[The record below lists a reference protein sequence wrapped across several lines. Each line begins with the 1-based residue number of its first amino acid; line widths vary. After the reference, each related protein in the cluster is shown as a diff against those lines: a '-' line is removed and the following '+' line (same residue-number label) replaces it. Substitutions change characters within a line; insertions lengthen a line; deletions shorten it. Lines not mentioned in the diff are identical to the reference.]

1 MGGPK
6 DSRSLGMTLGHPGP
20 EYQSSSTPLNG
31 RMSVSQARRN
41 SSMRS
46 GSIRNVH
53 RVDSFLSVAGSSWSG
68 TEFYD
73 AQEEVRAHIGSLHC
87 PFVVFK
93 CKVSSTIFEISGTC
107 ELKGFG
113 ENLLPSFFL
122 T

>member
-1 MGGPK
+1 
-6 DSRSLGMTLGHPGP
+6 
-20 EYQSSSTPLNG
+20 
-31 RMSVSQARRN
+31 
-41 SSMRS
+41 MRS

-93 CKVSSTIFEISGTC
+93 CKVSSTISEISGTC